1 MRARLITNDRLVHEL
16 VVVPLGERQPK
27 RGPLV
32 LHIGPVD
39 AGEPVIP
46 IMVPARI
53 DPLRFDRPGL

>member
-32 LHIGPVD
+32 LHIGPGD
-39 AGEPVIP
+39 AGEPVTT
-46 IMVPARI
+46 IMVPGE
-53 DPLRFDRPGL
+53 D